1 MQEHHEERTEEVSK
15 RKPTDPAQPAL
26 AVEFV
31 PVEDLV
37 PYAGN
42 AKLHPEEQ
50 VRQLAESIERFGNCD
65 PIGVWTNPE
74 GRMEIVEGHG
84 RVMALKALGREEAPV
99 IRLDHLDDDARRAYT
114 HVHNQTTLSSG
125 FDMEALA
132 ADLESIDGFEW
143 EDFGFEPSAIG
154 LEPVEVFQ
162 DDVPER
168 EDVEPRVHL
177 GEIWRLGDHVLLCGD
192 ATHHEDVMRLVE
204 AGGGLADMLLTDPPY
219 NVSLGT
225 DESGHK
231 LRPSEMAVRRRRTDG
246 KVIANDAFRDAE
258 QFIAFLEA
266 ALGNANGAIREGA
279 SFYVWLATTR
289 AKEFI
294 EAMGRAGLEIKQ
306 ELYWVKNTFVL
317 GRQDYQWQ
325 TEPCFYGW
333 KDGAAHWFAPTRS
346 ERNVI
351 EDGIDTERMSKA
363 DLKAALDAILAGY
376 ETDAIHEDRPS
387 RSEQHPTMKPVPLFA
402 RFMRNSSRPGERV
415 LDVFAGS
422 GTTVIA
428 AEQMGRKAMALEL
441 DPRYCDVIVS
451 RWESLTGRVA
461 ERLVG

>member
-1 MQEHHEERTEEVSK
+1 
-15 RKPTDPAQPAL
+15 
-26 AVEFV
+26 
-31 PVEDLV
+31 
-37 PYAGN
+37 
-42 AKLHPEEQ
+42 
-50 VRQLAESIERFGNCD
+50 
-65 PIGVWTNPE
+65 
-74 GRMEIVEGHG
+74 
-84 RVMALKALGREEAPV
+84 
-99 IRLDHLDDDARRAYT
+99 
-114 HVHNQTTLSSG
+114 
-125 FDMEALA
+125 
-132 ADLESIDGFEW
+132 
-143 EDFGFEPSAIG
+143 
-154 LEPVEVFQ
+154 
-162 DDVPER
+162 
-168 EDVEPRVHL
+168 
-177 GEIWRLGDHVLLCGD
+177 
-192 ATHHEDVMRLVE
+192 
-204 AGGGLADMLLTDPPY
+204 MLLTDPPY

-231 LRPSEMAVRRRRTDG
+231 LSPSEMAVRRRRTDG
-246 KVIANDAFRDAE
+246 KVIDNDAFRDAE
-258 QFIAFLEA
+258 QFTAFLADAFAIAAEA
-266 ALGNANGAIREGA
+266 MRPGAAFYAWFAAWRTREIFEALDRA
-279 SFYVWLATTR
+279 WLAV
-289 AKEFI
+289 
-294 EAMGRAGLEIKQ
+294 KQ

-325 TEPCFYGW
+325 TEPCAYGW
-333 KDGAAHWFAPTRS
+333 KEGAAHWFAPTRS

-402 RFMRNSSRPGERV
+402 RLMRNSSRPGERV

-461 ERLVG
+461 ERVVG

>member
-1 MQEHHEERTEEVSK
+1 MREHPEERTEEVSK

-31 PVEDLV
+31 PVEELV

-42 AKLHPEEQ
+42 AKLHPEAQ

-84 RVMALKALGREEAPV
+84 RVLALKALGREEAPV

-132 ADLESIDGFEW
+132 ADLESIEGFEW

-177 GEIWRLGDHVLLCGD
+177 GEVWRLGDHVLLCGD

-204 AGGGLADMLLTDPPY
+204 AGG
-219 NVSLGT
+219 
-225 DESGHK
+225 
-231 LRPSEMAVRRRRTDG
+231 
-246 KVIANDAFRDAE
+246 
-258 QFIAFLEA
+258 
-266 ALGNANGAIREGA
+266 
-279 SFYVWLATTR
+279 
-289 AKEFI
+289 
-294 EAMGRAGLEIKQ
+294 
-306 ELYWVKNTFVL
+306 
-317 GRQDYQWQ
+317 
-325 TEPCFYGW
+325 
-333 KDGAAHWFAPTRS
+333 
-346 ERNVI
+346 
-351 EDGIDTERMSKA
+351 
-363 DLKAALDAILAGY
+363 
-376 ETDAIHEDRPS
+376 
-387 RSEQHPTMKPVPLFA
+387 
-402 RFMRNSSRPGERV
+402 
-415 LDVFAGS
+415 
-422 GTTVIA
+422 
-428 AEQMGRKAMALEL
+428 
-441 DPRYCDVIVS
+441 VS
-451 RWESLTGRVA
+451 RTCC
-461 ERLVG
+461 